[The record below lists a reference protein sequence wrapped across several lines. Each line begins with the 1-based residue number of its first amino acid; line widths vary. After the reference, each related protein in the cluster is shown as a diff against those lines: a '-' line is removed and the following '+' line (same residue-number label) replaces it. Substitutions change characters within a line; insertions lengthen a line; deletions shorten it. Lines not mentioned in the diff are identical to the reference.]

1 MGSKREV
8 FMLAR
13 IPVLLILLLAMG
25 SVAEAK
31 MSALAMISMEDYWG
45 PWAISLVLSLVF
57 VVVALIGRRLPHRWL
72 VLAVEAV
79 VAAVIA
85 IVPPIAWV
93 LWLGIGGSWVTA
105 MTYGDAQPLAITWLT
120 IVGFRAFYQLRDH
133 PTSREQHRRTST
145 NSVPSDAR

>member
-13 IPVLLILLLAMG
+13 IPVLLILLLATG
-25 SVAEAK
+25 SVSEAK
-31 MSALAMISMEDYWG
+31 MSALARVSMEDYWG
-45 PWAISLVLSLVF
+45 AWAISLVVSLVF
-57 VVVALIGRRLPHRWL
+57 VVVVLIGRRLPHRWL

-93 LWLGIGGSWVTA
+93 LWLGIGGTWVTA
-105 MTYGDAQPLAITWLT
+105 MTYGVAQPLAITWLT
-120 IVGFRAFYQLRDH
+120 IVGFCAFRQLRDDS
-133 PTSREQHRRTST
+133 TSRDRRTSLKT
-145 NSVPSDAR
+145 VPSDAR